1 MRSDPQPAVGALWR
15 GCRRLL
21 ESLADPRVE
30 EFLAL
35 APDQLAPLD
44 WPAQGFPVL
53 AELAAAEPE
62 TAPATDALWRECRR
76 HLGAFQWRQTYAVEE
91 CGAAFLKSYAW
102 TELLGGRGCFASA
115 RLRVML
121 LALGAQTH
129 YPAHRHPAVE
139 LYLPLAGRADWQAGL
154 ESPYES
160 RAPGTP
166 IYHPGL
172 QWHATRTGD
181 EPLLAL
187 CLWRGALDERARLH
201 RDACYNAE
209 TSTQIRQ

>member
-1 MRSDPQPAVGALWR
+1 MRSDPQRAVGALWR

-21 ESLADPRVE
+21 ESLEDRRVE
-30 EFLAL
+30 AFLAL
-35 APDQLAPLD
+35 APDHLSPLD
-44 WPAQGFPVL
+44 WPAQAFPVL
-53 AELAAAEPE
+53 AEFDAAAPE
-62 TAPATDALWRECRR
+62 TSPATDALWRECRR
-76 HLGAFQWRQTYAVEE
+76 HLSAFQWRQTYAVEE
-91 CGAAFLKSYAW
+91 CGPAFLRSYAW
-102 TELLGGRGCFASA
+102 TELLGGRGCFASEH
-115 RLRVML
+115 LRVML
-121 LALGAQTH
+121 LALGAHTH

-166 IYHPGL
+166 IYHPSQ

-181 EPLLAL
+181 QPLLAL

-201 RDACYNAE
+201 PEACYNEAD
-209 TSTQIRQ
+209 SDRARR